1 MFGKLKDILNKENQE
16 NLKDSLLSF
25 KDKIVNQTM
34 KKKESFDKKKIKNIQ
49 DILKELFDKI
59 IIEYEGN
66 FENKLLSRIQE
77 LYLQNPDDFYID
89 ELYEKF
95 TENENNIFNV
105 LIEYLNKNDIELL
118 KKIYITE
125 NYEKLSEL
133 KLNKVNQID
142 KLKEQIVLNNNVKS
156 LNFTILL
163 ELFTFM
169 EEYLKDNDHFRDK
182 AFIYAL
188 KKLVDNDIIYHESFF
203 DIVNRYNKNEYL
215 VNVLE
220 EIPILPKDIYNL
232 FSENELI
239 DRGSRFFLIKEYLID
254 KLKEKKEKLLD

>member
-1 MFGKLKDILNKENQE
+1 MFGKLKGILSKENQE
-16 NLKDSLLSF
+16 NFKDSLFSF
-25 KDKIVNQTM
+25 KDKM
-34 KKKESFDKKKIKNIQ
+34 LEKKDNFDKKKIKNIQ
-49 DILKELFDKI
+49 DILKELFDQI

-66 FENKLLSRIQE
+66 FEKKLLLRIQE

-95 TENENNIFNV
+95 VENENNIINILV
-105 LIEYLNKNDIELL
+105 DYLNKNDIELL

-142 KLKEQIVLNNNVKS
+142 KLKDQIVLNNKVKS

-220 EIPILPKDIYNL
+220 EIPLLPKDIYNL

-239 DRGSRFFLIKEYLID
+239 DRGSRFFLIKEFISD
-254 KLKEKKEKLLD
+254 KLKQRNEKLFD